1 MQAHV
6 MTAYVMTCSG
16 WTEVWNAPFPSCHNS
31 RGSRIVL
38 VMTRNDRRPLW
49 SPRSKAAR
57 LGLVLAGIILG
68 QALLYGPSL
77 LGLKILLP
85 VDILACPNAY
95 IPVSA
100 QIVPQDLFALDQ
112 VYQVEPERRFAAAE
126 FRAGRLPMWVPY
138 AYTGVPF
145 VGPKFSPFSMLGCC
159 TESAVILAWIQLS
172 IAIVAGVG
180 AYSFFRRAMELGF
193 WPSAICA
200 WCYPLTGFFV
210 LWQGFRAPW
219 SVCWFPW
226 LLLAVHQ
233 TVHQRERGW
242 GTIALAVTTGLA
254 LTNQID
260 LVAQGLLLSGLF
272 ALWCLFEL
280 RAAGDGAGAGRLA
293 NAPSRPRISPAI
305 ARLALGWAL
314 GLLLAAPYLLPLI
327 EYGRTGARMTQRSQ
341 GREERP
347 PIGLAALPQLVLPDI
362 YGSTHTGSL
371 HLNPGHPAESSA
383 SGYCG
388 LVATLVAA
396 PLAWRNRGQKRRNLF
411 WAALALLGMSW
422 QLNLPGLVQLL
433 RLPGLNFMSHNR
445 LVFGSGFALLA
456 LAAAGLQS
464 LHLEPTAAGET
475 RFGRPKQSEK
485 SGGWAWWLP
494 PVLLAFLSCW
504 CLCRVIS
511 PPHALSGELEQKI
524 LKGQQV
530 LWIHDLEGVHQVRL
544 WFTQHNLASAF
555 CCWVAIG
562 CWFWLRSQSF
572 KRLRPLPIL
581 GALLVLELLWFA
593 WGRSLQCDPALYYP
607 PIPVLQQVANAPPG
621 RIIGYQCL
629 PADLSWMS
637 GLRDVRGYDAVDPAR
652 LLDLI
657 LPALEPSSTNHKY
670 ARLQWASPKGALGPD
685 GQLKLSP
692 ILDLLSVRYVV
703 FRGSPMAGLKP
714 AFQGP
719 DYFIVTNA
727 SALPRVFVPRKVEV
741 ISDSQEQLARLHAP
755 GFVPSAVAYVET
767 PVTLSSTSEGQAQI
781 IEENPVRVEVTAQMA
796 TPGLVVL
803 SDLWDSGWRA
813 WLNGE
818 PKPILR
824 TDHALRGVL
833 VPAGNSNLEF
843 RYEPATFTWGARMAG
858 MAAAVL
864 AVFALRTLWKRRSP
878 RRHPT

>member
-1 MQAHV
+1 MQAY
-6 MTAYVMTCSG
+6 AMTCSG
-16 WTEVWNAPFPSCHNS
+16 WTKVQDAPFPSCHNS
-31 RGSRIVL
+31 RGSPIVL
-38 VMTRNDRRPLW
+38 VMTRNDRPLW
-49 SPRSKAAR
+49 SPRGKASR
-57 LGLVLAGIILG
+57 LALVLAGIILG
-68 QALLYGPSL
+68 QTLLYGPSL

-100 QIVPQDLFALDQ
+100 TIIPQDLFALDQ

-126 FRAGRLPMWVPY
+126 LRAGRLPMWVPY
-138 AYTGVPF
+138 AYTGAPF
-145 VGPKFSPFSMLGCC
+145 VCPKFSPFSVLGCC
-159 TESAVILAWIQLS
+159 TESPVILAWIQLS
-172 IAIVAGVG
+172 IAIVAGAG
-180 AYSFFRRAMELGF
+180 AYAFFRRAMGLGY

-210 LWQGFRAPW
+210 LWQGFRAAW

-226 LLLAVHQ
+226 LLLTVHQ

-254 LTNQID
+254 LTNQLD
-260 LVAQGLLLSGLF
+260 LVAQELLLSGLF
-272 ALWCLFEL
+272 ALGCLLEL
-280 RAAGDGAGAGRLA
+280 RTADRAADASSPGGT
-293 NAPSRPRISPAI
+293 PSRHKIGLAVT
-305 ARLALGWAL
+305 RLALGWTL
-314 GLLLAAPYLLPLI
+314 GLLLAAPYLLPLVA
-327 EYGRTGARMTQRSQ
+327 YGRTGARMTQRGQ
-341 GREERP
+341 GGEERP

-362 YGSTHTGSL
+362 YGSTRTGSL

-396 PLAWRNRGQKRRNLF
+396 PLAWSNRKQRVRNLF
-411 WAALALLGMSW
+411 WAALVLLGMSW
-422 QLNLPGLVQLL
+422 QLNLPGFVQLL

-464 LHLEPTAAGET
+464 LLEPTAARET
-475 RFGRPKQSEK
+475 RFGRPKRSEK
-485 SGGWAWWLP
+485 PGGWAWWLP
-494 PVLLAFLSCW
+494 PILLACLSCW
-504 CLCRVIS
+504 CLYRVVS
-511 PPHALSGELEQKI
+511 PPPPLDGELEQKI

-544 WFTQHNLASAF
+544 WFTQHNLASALW
-555 CCWVAIG
+555 CWFAIG
-562 CWFWLRSQSF
+562 CWFLLRSQSF
-572 KRLRPLPIL
+572 KRLRLLPIL

-607 PIPVLQQVANAPPG
+607 PIPVLQQVANGPPG
-621 RIIGYQCL
+621 RIIAYECL

-657 LPALEPSSTNHKY
+657 LPALEPSSTNHRY

-703 FRGSPMAGLKP
+703 FRGSPMPGLLP

-719 DYFIVTNA
+719 DYFVVTNA

-741 ISDSQEQLARLHAP
+741 IGDSQEQLAKLHAP
-755 GFVPSAVAYVET
+755 RFVPSAVAYVET
-767 PVTLSSTSEGQAQI
+767 PVTLPSACKGQAEI
-781 IEENPVRVEVTAQMA
+781 IAESPVRVAVAAQMA

-803 SDLWDSGWRA
+803 SDLWDPGWRA

-833 VPAGNSNLEF
+833 VPAGNSSLEF
-843 RYEPATFTWGARMAG
+843 RYEPATFSWGVRLAG
-858 MAAAVL
+858 AAAAVL
-864 AVFALRTLWKRRSP
+864 AALALQVSRKKP
-878 RRHPT
+878 NPQRHSG